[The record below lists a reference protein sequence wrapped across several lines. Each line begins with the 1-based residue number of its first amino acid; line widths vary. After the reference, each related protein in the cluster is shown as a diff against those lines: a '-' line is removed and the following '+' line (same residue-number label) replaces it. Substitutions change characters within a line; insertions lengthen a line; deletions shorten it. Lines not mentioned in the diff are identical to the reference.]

1 MNQDTPKPTTRRK
14 PPKRQGRKRKRPY
27 TLKVRLTHDEAEAFN
42 KMKPEGMTDAA
53 FARQKLFA
61 TAAQSGDPKAD
72 IIWHLSRIGQNL
84 NQIAKAANMGEGF
97 DTIDLQKELD
107 ELSEIVGRI

>member
-1 MNQDTPKPTTRRK
+1 MNQDTPKPPTRRK
-14 PPKRQGRKRKRPY
+14 PPKTQGRKKKRPAVLY
-27 TLKVRLTHDEAEAFN
+27 IRMTNDEAEAFN

-61 TAAQSGDPKAD
+61 IAAQSGDPKAD

-84 NQIAKAANMGEGF
+84 NQIAKAANMGESV
-97 DTIDLQKELD
+97 DAIDLQKELD
-107 ELSEIVGRI
+107 ELAEIVGQI